1 MTEHTDAKFNQKM
14 GLKFQWVFLGL
25 IVHSLIVA
33 GEFFKPFNVSY
44 DGRAMIIDGKR
55 RMLISGGIHYPRA
68 TPEVIPSAKFCLL
81 YCQNSNFNFL
91 FEFRRNF

>member
-1 MTEHTDAKFNQKM
+1 MAKFNLKM
-14 GLKFQWVFLGL
+14 GVKFQRVLLGL
-25 IVHSLIVA
+25 IVQLLVVT

-68 TPEVIPSAKFCLL
+68 TPEVIPRLNFVLCLL
-81 YCQNSNFNFL
+81 L
-91 FEFRRNF
+91 T